1 MNLRWL
7 TAHRRPAASA
17 VAVAGALAALAVVP
31 ISSSADPGLGQLSSE
46 LGQQQARQQQLASNL
61 SGLSQVIGSLSGQI
75 ALVQSREAAVQGE
88 LALDR
93 VRLATDQAALARE
106 EQLLVQLRARLA
118 RGRMLLARQLVSNY
132 ESDTPDLVT
141 VLLESNGFKDLL
153 DRITFLHDAEQQQQ
167 AIITFTRT
175 AKAKA
180 IIAAR
185 RLAVMEESDRRTAQ
199 DAAVRAQALAGMN
212 SLLRAKQSAL
222 VQAQAVQHAALV
234 ASQARSGQ
242 IQAQIAQVEAQQA
255 AQQAAQERAAQQ
267 QAAQQAAQQ
276 QSAQQQSAPAS
287 SGGPVSAP
295 VAGSGGWVIP
305 SSIVQC
311 ESGGQNLPPNSAGAS
326 GYYQILPSTWKQY
339 GGTGSSAVGASRAQQ
354 NQVASRIWA
363 GGSGAS
369 NWVCAG
375 MVGIH

>member
-1 MNLRWL
+1 
-7 TAHRRPAASA
+7 
-17 VAVAGALAALAVVP
+17 VP

-46 LGQQQARQQQLASNL
+46 LGQQQARQQQLESNL
-61 SGLSQVIGSLSGQI
+61 SGLSEVIGSLSGQI

-88 LALDR
+88 LSQDR
-93 VRLATDQAALARE
+93 VRLATDQTALARE
-106 EQLLVQLRARLA
+106 EQLLAQLRARLA

-132 ESDTPDLVT
+132 ESDSPDLVT

-153 DRITFLHDAEQQQQ
+153 DRITFLRDAEQQQQ
-167 AIITFTRT
+167 TIITFTRR
-175 AKAKA
+175 AKANA
-180 IIAAR
+180 TAAAR
-185 RLAVMEESDRRTAQ
+185 RLAVMEASDRRTAQ
-199 DAAVRAQALAGMN
+199 DAALRAQALAGMN
-212 SLLRAKQSAL
+212 ALLSAKQSQL

-242 IQAQIAQVEAQQA
+242 IQAQISQIEAQQA

-267 QAAQQAAQQ
+267 QAAQQQLARQQAAQP
-276 QSAQQQSAPAS
+276 QSAPPS

-295 VAGSGGWVIP
+295 VAGSGGFVIP

-339 GGTGSSAVGASRAQQ
+339 GGTGSSAYGASRAQQ
-354 NQVASRIWA
+354 NQVATRIWS